1 MKKNVLSCFAVA
13 GILSFGLFVGCAS
26 DGAAPTAEP
35 EAPQI
40 VIETP
45 EPQEED
51 NNNAE
56 TVNGNLSADIVV
68 IGAGGAG
75 MSAALSAY
83 QAGAEN
89 VVVLEQMPMV
99 GGNTLLATGGMN
111 AAGTS
116 FQEAGDDSPDLMFED
131 TMRGGSNLNIPE
143 LVRIMSDESAY
154 AVYWLNDLG
163 AGLYRVGRGGG
174 ASAARFHGPADG
186 TAVGPAVVQTLNNSL
201 QDAGIPIMLNT
212 TATELLVDSN
222 GAVTGVVIE
231 RSGETLTIYTTAV
244 ILASGGFGANS
255 EMLVRYDSALDGFGT
270 TNHVGATG
278 SGIEMAR
285 EIGAS
290 ILDMELIQTHPT
302 VNPET
307 SIMFTEAMRGDGAIL
322 INKEGER
329 FVDELGTR
337 DVLSEATLAQ
347 TGNVGLLLFDSR
359 TRSNL
364 GVIQSYINAGI
375 IESGDSPRA
384 LAEALGI
391 DPDVLEATIARYN
404 ELVEAG
410 DDVDFGRTA
419 SMHVLEGPYFYAGIT
434 GPAVHHTMG
443 GVRINESTAVM
454 NYDGNEITGLFAAG
468 EVVGGIHGDNRL
480 GGNAVSDIIVFG
492 RIAGVTAA
500 DFVRGT
506 TGFTERTITAAVQG
520 QQGPAAGVS
529 GNFTDGVFVGVGQG
543 YAGEVW
549 VSVTVENGNIVA
561 VTLDEHNETIMIY
574 NAAEEGVVSAIINT
588 QSTNVDTVAGATVTS
603 YAIIE
608 AVEDALDLR

>member
-1 MKKNVLSCFAVA
+1 MKKNVLSCFAVVGA
-13 GILSFGLFVGCAS
+13 LSFGLLAGCAT
-26 DGAAPTAEP
+26 GNQAPVVEP
-35 EAPQI
+35 TTPPP
-40 VIETP
+40 VVVETT
-45 EPQEED
+45 EVDDEVELTND
-51 NNNAE
+51 I
-56 TVNGNLSADIVV
+56 LRADIVV

-75 MSAALSAY
+75 MTAALAAY

-116 FQEAGDDSPDLMFED
+116 FQDPDSDTPDLMFED
-131 TMRGGSNLNIPE
+131 TMRGGGNLNIPE
-143 LVRIMSDESAY
+143 LVRIMADESAD

-186 TAVGPAVVQTLNNSL
+186 TAVGPAVVRTLHNSL
-201 QDAGIPIMLNT
+201 LNAGIPIMLNT
-212 TATELLVDSN
+212 TATELLVDST
-222 GAVTGVVIE
+222 GAIAGVVVE
-231 RSGETLTIYTTAV
+231 RAGETLTIETTAI

-255 EMLVRYDSALDGFGT
+255 EMLVRYDSTLDGFGT

-278 SGIEMAR
+278 SGIEIAR

-290 ILDMELIQTHPT
+290 VIDMELIQTHPT

-375 IESGDSPRA
+375 IESGDSPGA

-391 DPDVLEATIARYN
+391 DPSVLEATIARYN

-410 DDVDFGRTA
+410 EDTDFGRTA

-443 GVRINESTAVM
+443 GVRIDESTAVI

-492 RIAGVTAA
+492 RIAGVNAA

-506 TGFTERTITAAVQG
+506 TGFTARTIAAEAQG
-520 QQGPAAGVS
+520 QQGGPAAGVS

-543 YAGEVW
+543 YAGEIW
-549 VSVTVENGNIVA
+549 VSVTVENGNIVSI
-561 VTLDEHNETIMIY
+561 TLDEHNETIMIY
-574 NAAEEGVVSAIINT
+574 NAAEEGVVNAIINT
-588 QSTNVDTVAGATVTS
+588 QSTNVDTVSGATVTS

-608 AVEDALDLR
+608 AVEDALGL